1 MMQVE
6 EIKALITDK
15 FSTLLLEAGT
25 STDTMNLTQ
34 AWQVFKAFA
43 AIHIEQTHGGLLF
56 ECSAV
61 NWEKGDFFEVS
72 FLRLFYLE
80 IEEGWD
86 DLTVRIAFSFAPVPE
101 LNRFTVS
108 IGADVDANSNPA
120 AFIEQVEEQRGVWQ
134 AVEKYTVH
142 HSEIFIGSQ

>member
-1 MMQVE
+1 MATE
-6 EIKALITDK
+6 EIKALIKDRLNV
-15 FSTLLLEAGT
+15 LLMEADA
-25 STDTMNLTQ
+25 SIDALDITQ

-43 AIHIEQTHGGLLF
+43 AIHIEQAHGSLLF

-80 IEEGWD
+80 VEEGWD

-108 IGADVDANSNPA
+108 ISADVDANSNPA

>member
-1 MMQVE
+1 MAPE
-6 EIKALITDK
+6 EIKALIKDRLNV
-15 FSTLLLEAGT
+15 LLMEADA
-25 STDTMNLTQ
+25 SIDALDITQ

-61 NWEKGDFFEVS
+61 NWGKGDFFEVS

-80 IEEGWD
+80 VEEGWD
-86 DLTVRIAFSFAPVPE
+86 DLTVRIAFSFTPVPE

-108 IGADVDANSNPA
+108 ISADVDANSNPA

>member
-1 MMQVE
+1 MATE
-6 EIKALITDK
+6 EIKALIKDRLNV
-15 FSTLLLEAGT
+15 LLMEADA
-25 STDTMNLTQ
+25 SIDALDITQ

-61 NWEKGDFFEVS
+61 NWGKGDFFEVS

-80 IEEGWD
+80 VEEGWD

>member
-1 MMQVE
+1 MATE
-6 EIKALITDK
+6 EIKALIKDRLNV
-15 FSTLLLEAGT
+15 LLMEADA
-25 STDTMNLTQ
+25 SIDALDITQ

-61 NWEKGDFFEVS
+61 NWGKGDFFEVS

-80 IEEGWD
+80 VEEGWD
-86 DLTVRIAFSFAPVPE
+86 DLTVRIAFSFTPVPE

-108 IGADVDANSNPA
+108 ISADVDANSNPA

>member
-1 MMQVE
+1 MAPE
-6 EIKALITDK
+6 EIKALIKDRLNV
-15 FSTLLLEAGT
+15 LLMEADA
-25 STDTMNLTQ
+25 SIDALDITQ

-61 NWEKGDFFEVS
+61 NWGKGDFFEVS

-80 IEEGWD
+80 VEEGWG
-86 DLTVRIAFSFAPVPE
+86 DLTVRIAFSFTPVPE

-108 IGADVDANSNPA
+108 ISADVDANSNPA

>member
-1 MMQVE
+1 MATE
-6 EIKALITDK
+6 EIKALIKDRLNV
-15 FSTLLLEAGT
+15 LLMEADA
-25 STDTMNLTQ
+25 SIDALDITQ

-80 IEEGWD
+80 VEEGWD
-86 DLTVRIAFSFAPVPE
+86 DLTVRIAFSFTPVPE

-108 IGADVDANSNPA
+108 ISADVDANSNPA

>member
-1 MMQVE
+1 MAPE
-6 EIKALITDK
+6 EIKALIKDRLNV
-15 FSTLLLEAGT
+15 LLMEADA
-25 STDTMNLTQ
+25 SIDALDITQ

-61 NWEKGDFFEVS
+61 NWGKGDFFEVS

-86 DLTVRIAFSFAPVPE
+86 DLTVRIAFSFTPVPE

-108 IGADVDANSNPA
+108 ISADVDANSNPA

>member
-1 MMQVE
+1 MATE
-6 EIKALITDK
+6 EIKALIKDRLNV
-15 FSTLLLEAGT
+15 LLMEADA
-25 STDTMNLTQ
+25 SIDALDITQ

-80 IEEGWD
+80 VEEGWD

>member
-1 MMQVE
+1 MATE
-6 EIKALITDK
+6 EIKALIKDRLNV
-15 FSTLLLEAGT
+15 LLMEADA
-25 STDTMNLTQ
+25 SIDALDITQ

-61 NWEKGDFFEVS
+61 NWGKGDFFEVS
-72 FLRLFYLE
+72 FRRFFYLE
-80 IEEGWD
+80 VEESWD
-86 DLTVRIAFSFAPVPE
+86 DLMVNLTVNFAPVPE

-108 IGADVDANSNPA
+108 ISADVDANSNLT

>member
-1 MMQVE
+1 MATE
-6 EIKALITDK
+6 EIKALIKDRLNV
-15 FSTLLLEAGT
+15 LLMEADA
-25 STDTMNLTQ
+25 SIDALDITQ

-80 IEEGWD
+80 VEEGWD

-108 IGADVDANSNPA
+108 ISADVDANSNPA

>member
-1 MMQVE
+1 MAPE
-6 EIKALITDK
+6 EIKALIKDRLNV
-15 FSTLLLEAGT
+15 LLMEADA
-25 STDTMNLTQ
+25 SIDALDITQ

-61 NWEKGDFFEVS
+61 NWGKGDFFEVS

>member
-1 MMQVE
+1 MAPE
-6 EIKALITDK
+6 EIKALVKDRLNV
-15 FSTLLLEAGT
+15 LLMEADA
-25 STDTMNLTQ
+25 SIDALDITQ

-61 NWEKGDFFEVS
+61 NWGKGDFFEVS

-80 IEEGWD
+80 VEEGWG
-86 DLTVRIAFSFAPVPE
+86 DLTVRIAFSFTPVPE

-108 IGADVDANSNPA
+108 ISADVDANSNPA

>member
-1 MMQVE
+1 MAPE
-6 EIKALITDK
+6 EIKALVKDRLNV
-15 FSTLLLEAGT
+15 LLMEADA
-25 STDTMNLTQ
+25 SIDALDITQ

-61 NWEKGDFFEVS
+61 NWGKGDFFEVS

-86 DLTVRIAFSFAPVPE
+86 DLTVRIAFSFTPVPE

-108 IGADVDANSNPA
+108 ISADVDANSNPA

>member
-1 MMQVE
+1 MATE
-6 EIKALITDK
+6 EIKALIKDRLNV
-15 FSTLLLEAGT
+15 LLMEADA
-25 STDTMNLTQ
+25 SIDALDITQ

-61 NWEKGDFFEVS
+61 NWGKGDFFEVS
-72 FLRLFYLE
+72 FPRLFYLE
-80 IEEGWD
+80 VEEGWD
-86 DLTVRIAFSFAPVPE
+86 DLTVRIAFSFTPVPE

-108 IGADVDANSNPA
+108 ISADVDANSNPA

-142 HSEIFIGSQ
+142 HSGIFIGSQ

>member
-1 MMQVE
+1 MAPE
-6 EIKALITDK
+6 EIKALIKDRLNV
-15 FSTLLLEAGT
+15 LLMEADA
-25 STDTMNLTQ
+25 SIDALDITQ

-61 NWEKGDFFEVS
+61 NWGKGDFFEVS

-80 IEEGWD
+80 VEEGWG
-86 DLTVRIAFSFAPVPE
+86 DLTVRMTFSFTPVPE

-108 IGADVDANSNPA
+108 ISADVDANSNPA
-120 AFIEQVEEQRGVWQ
+120 AFIEQV
-134 AVEKYTVH
+134 
-142 HSEIFIGSQ
+142 

>member
-1 MMQVE
+1 MATE
-6 EIKALITDK
+6 EIKALIKDRLNV
-15 FSTLLLEAGT
+15 LLMEADA
-25 STDTMNLTQ
+25 SIDALDITQ

-61 NWEKGDFFEVS
+61 NWGKGDFFEVS

-80 IEEGWD
+80 VEEGWD

-108 IGADVDANSNPA
+108 ISADVDANSNPA

>member
-1 MMQVE
+1 MAPE
-6 EIKALITDK
+6 EIKALIKDRLNV
-15 FSTLLLEAGT
+15 LLMEADA
-25 STDTMNLTQ
+25 SIDALDITQ

-61 NWEKGDFFEVS
+61 NWGKGDFFEVS

-80 IEEGWD
+80 VEEGWD
-86 DLTVRIAFSFAPVPE
+86 DLTVRIAFSFTPVPE

-108 IGADVDANSNPA
+108 ISADVDANSNPA

-142 HSEIFIGSQ
+142 HSGIFIGSQ

>member
-1 MMQVE
+1 MAPE
-6 EIKALITDK
+6 EIKALIKDRLNV
-15 FSTLLLEAGT
+15 LLMEADA
-25 STDTMNLTQ
+25 SIDALDITQ

-86 DLTVRIAFSFAPVPE
+86 DLTVRIAFSFTPVPE

-108 IGADVDANSNPA
+108 ISADVDANSNPA